1 MTTNFHRRRSTF
13 GSSLLDFAQ
22 DAGTETFMASPWAR
36 LASLATRVE
45 LGGGEWLFRAGEPA
59 DSVYVVLWG
68 RLEAMVELPE
78 PATVAIL
85 GRGEAVGELALITGT
100 PRSLSVR
107 ARRDSSLLR
116 ISRADFDRVLAED
129 PEYAVALMRGMAE
142 RLREVTATQ
151 TLPIDPI
158 PRTIAVV
165 PICPG
170 PDIAGFA
177 RQLSTSLSR
186 LASVAELTG
195 MPEDNVSAGILDRAE
210 RDHEHVLLIASQP
223 PGDDAWTSFAI
234 RSADRVLAVV
244 DCTTP
249 PRQMDPNVEMF
260 KGCDLVMLNA
270 RASEWADLLAPRAI
284 HNLPD
289 GPTPPA
295 IGRLARRLAGRSL
308 GLVLSGGGAR
318 AFSHLGVL
326 DELEAAGVKIDRIAG
341 ASMGAFIAAVYA
353 QGRSADEVAEVV
365 REEFVRR
372 KLLRDYT
379 LPIAALLR
387 HRRAFA
393 MAQRVFGDALIEE
406 LPLDY
411 FCVSCDLLTAEL
423 VAHRRGLV
431 WLASG
436 ASMNLPA
443 IYPPLPLDGRL
454 LVDGGVLN
462 NLPADV
468 MAAVGEGPVIAAD
481 ATSNADLQGGRRRSG
496 GPAWMGRATHRARDI
511 IVGTL
516 GPVPSFKETLIRS
529 IVLGSANTAS
539 NAQQHADVVIT
550 PDIGSIALTD
560 WPRIDEMREA
570 GRAAARAAIAAAP
583 ELVGD
588 P

>member
-1 MTTNFHRRRSTF
+1 MTTHFPRRATTF
-13 GSSLLDFAQ
+13 GPSLLDFAQ
-22 DAGTETFMASPWAR
+22 DAGTATFMASPWAR
-36 LASLATRVE
+36 LVSLATRVE
-45 LGGGEWLFRAGEPA
+45 LSGGEWLFRAGTCG

-68 RLEAMVELPE
+68 RLEVVAELPE
-78 PATVAIL
+78 PATIAIL
-85 GRGEAVGELALITGT
+85 GRGEAVGELALLTGAPHST
-100 PRSLSVR
+100 SVR
-107 ARRDSSLLR
+107 ALRDSSLLR
-116 ISRADFDRVLAED
+116 IARADFDRVLAED
-129 PEYAVALMRGMAE
+129 PEYAVSLMRRMAE
-142 RLREVTATQ
+142 RLREVTARA
-151 TLPIDPI
+151 LPIDPI

-165 PICPG
+165 PICSG
-170 PDIAGFA
+170 PHGADFA
-177 RQLSTSLSR
+177 RELGRSLAR
-186 LASVAELTG
+186 LASVKELTG
-195 MPEDNVSAGILDRAE
+195 VPGDDIPAGIIDRAE
-210 RDHEHVLLIASQP
+210 RDHDHVLLIASQP
-223 PGDDAWTSFAI
+223 PGDDAWTSFAV

-244 DCTTP
+244 DCPTVP
-249 PRQMDPNVEMF
+249 PEVSGNLAMLE
-260 KGCDLVMLNA
+260 GCDLVVLNA
-270 RASEWADLLAPRAI
+270 RAGAWVDHLQPRAI

-295 IGRLARRLAGRSL
+295 MGRLARRLAGRSI

-326 DELEAAGVKIDRIAG
+326 EELTAAGVTIDRIAG
-341 ASMGAFIAAVYA
+341 CSMGGFIAAAYA
-353 QGRSADEVAEVV
+353 QGRTADEVTEVV

-372 KLLRDYT
+372 HLLRDYT
-379 LPIAALLR
+379 LPIAAMLR

-411 FCVSCDLLTAEL
+411 FCVSCDLRTAEL
-423 VAHRRGLV
+423 VVHRRGLV

-468 MAAVGEGPVIAAD
+468 MAGVGEGPVIAAD
-481 ATSNADLQGGRRRSG
+481 ATSNTDLRSGRRRSG
-496 GPAWMGRATHRARDI
+496 GPAWVTSARDRARHM

-529 IVLGSANTAS
+529 IVLGSTDTAMV
-539 NAQQHADVVIT
+539 AQQHADVVIT
-550 PDIGSIALTD
+550 PEIRGIALTD
-560 WPRIDEMREA
+560 WARIDEMREA
-570 GRAAARAAIAAAP
+570 GRAAARAALETAP
-583 ELVGD
+583 ELVGT